1 MARVQSWPRAQFCI
15 AKAHATTKQSPCSQ
29 WPSALRPTH
38 PACRKRRTSAHDEL
52 ADKRMSTR
60 LERVDDREEV
70 ELLDALRKRAGPTSE
85 SISGSSPDSGQVH
98 HMSHWGLKARSQ
110 ARKGV
115 CGPHKQCSSAATGRI
130 GPVACFCSRQR
141 TRHEKMQSTL
151 DRLFTYS

>member
-1 MARVQSWPRAQFCI
+1 MFAVAERAAPDPTPI
-15 AKAHATTKQSPCSQ
+15 
-29 WPSALRPTH
+29 RP
-38 PACRKRRTSAHDEL
+38 AANDGRAHDEL
-52 ADKRMSTR
+52 ADKRMPTR

-70 ELLDALRKRAGPTSE
+70 ELLDALRKRAGPTSD

-141 TRHEKMQSTL
+141 TRHEKMQSALVLGPTL
-151 DRLFTYS
+151 HLIAYS